1 MKQILCVED
10 NQETILI
17 LKHILRD
24 YSVDVSQD
32 LKESRQFLAQKRYD
46 LITLDVGLPDG
57 DGLKFLEEISTSNS
71 IKGTPV
77 FILTAHEEIPYKVS
91 AFSLGAYDYIVKPFD
106 SKEFLARIDA
116 ILRRASVAPGTNT
129 GALVPIRCGDLII
142 SIPKQ
147 KVWIS
152 SHESDDG
159 ELVALTSLEFRL
171 LLNLAQAHGK
181 VLSRTLLLKEIWGEE
196 MHVTDRTV
204 DTHIGHLRKKINN
217 SKVQIQTVVGEGY
230 KIDTSKVA

>member
-17 LKHILRD
+17 LKHVLKD

-32 LKESRQFLAQKRYD
+32 LRESRQFLAQKKYD

-71 IKGTPV
+71 LKGTPV

-106 SKEFLARIDA
+106 SKEFIARIDA
-116 ILRRASVAPGTNT
+116 ILRRASIPGAST
-129 GALVPIRCGDLII
+129 GALIPIRCGDLTI

-152 SHESDDG
+152 SHASEDG

-171 LLNLAQAHGK
+171 LLNLAQAQGK

-230 KIDTSKVA
+230 KIDTSKVS

>member
-10 NQETILI
+10 NQEMILI
-17 LKHILRD
+17 LRHVLKEHN
-24 YSVDVSQD
+24 VDIAQD
-32 LKESRQFLAQKRYD
+32 LRESRQFLSRKKYD

-57 DGLKFLEEISTSNS
+57 DGLKFLEELAAHSSWRDI
-71 IKGTPV
+71 PV
-77 FILTAHEEIPYKVS
+77 FILTAHEETPYKVS

-106 SKEFLARIDA
+106 SQEFIARINA
-116 ILRRASVAPGTNT
+116 ILKRMDGSNGSTSSLT
-129 GALVPIRCGDLII
+129 PIQCGDLTI

-147 KVWIS
+147 KVWVGGNGN
-152 SHESDDG
+152 EEG

-171 LLNLAQAHGK
+171 LLNLAQAQGK
-181 VLSRTLLLKEIWGEE
+181 VLSRHSLLKEIWGAE

-204 DTHIGHLRKKINN
+204 DTHIGHLRKKISN

-230 KIDTSKVA
+230 KIDTSRS